1 MCCKVLVTR
10 CNTSAGADREL
21 IRGHIS
27 VRQRRG
33 EQGTVGTLKNVDQ
46 NLCQASFDKNNKIRD
61 KTQDNDP
68 RHVNQYQPGINYLDI
83 CR

>member
-1 MCCKVLVTR
+1 MTR
-10 CNTSAGADREL
+10 CNTSAGVDREL
-21 IRGHIS
+21 IHGHIS
-27 VRQRRG
+27 AQQRRA

-68 RHVNQYQPGINYLDI
+68 RHVNQYHGG
-83 CR
+83 